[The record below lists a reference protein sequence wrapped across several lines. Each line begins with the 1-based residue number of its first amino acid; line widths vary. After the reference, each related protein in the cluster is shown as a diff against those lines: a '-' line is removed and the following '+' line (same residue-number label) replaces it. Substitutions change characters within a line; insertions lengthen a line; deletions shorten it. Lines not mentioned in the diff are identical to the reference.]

1 MGKVYTIEVGV
12 EYPWV
17 GADDVFEVN
26 VEFTD
31 KELEEIISGRHFL

>member
-1 MGKVYTIEVGV
+1 MGKTYTIKVGV

-17 GADDVFEVN
+17 GGDDVFEVN

-31 KELEEIISGRHFL
+31 KRRIKLTN